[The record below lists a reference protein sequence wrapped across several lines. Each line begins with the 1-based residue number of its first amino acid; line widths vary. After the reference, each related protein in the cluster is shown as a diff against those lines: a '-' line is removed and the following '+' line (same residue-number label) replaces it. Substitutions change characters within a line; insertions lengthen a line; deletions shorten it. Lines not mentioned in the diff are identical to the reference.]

1 MSDDNGGYL
10 SDLAH
15 DIIDYNGLSNVCINP
30 CFYILFIIVLLISY
44 DCVSNFIIVMM
55 LYFVY
60 RRCFSSFS
68 LE

>member
-1 MSDDNGGYL
+1 MSDDNDGYL

-30 CFYILFIIVLLISY
+30 CFYMLFIIVLLISY
-44 DCVSNFIIVMM
+44 DCARSFITVMM
-55 LYFVY
+55 CFVY